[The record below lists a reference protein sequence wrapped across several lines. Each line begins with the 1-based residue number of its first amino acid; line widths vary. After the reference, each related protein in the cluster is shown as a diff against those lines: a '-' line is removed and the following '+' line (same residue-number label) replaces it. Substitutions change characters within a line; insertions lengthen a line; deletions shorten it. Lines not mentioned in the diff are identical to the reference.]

1 VTGISA
7 IVSSALSGHLSTE
20 HLSSALI
27 SHLNSDFASSKLED
41 LDTRWQQ
48 AQNEPSALVIK
59 NDIVAEMQFGKWS
72 DGDITVKTSNFLSKD
87 EDGEVTPLEPTDI
100 TYIMKRWMSG
110 VTELYINIPT
120 TNTYYLANAYGA
132 ADCVRDPHDSYARPN
147 LTEFP
152 EHLREQPSDLS
163 SQWTSISVGVASAEY
178 KIDNMLDL
186 QINGNSLPLKIYKD
200 DSVGAAS

>member
-1 VTGISA
+1 M
-7 IVSSALSGHLSTE
+7 STE

-41 LDTRWQQ
+41 LDARWQQ

-59 NDIVAEMQFGKWS
+59 NDIVAEMSFGKWS
-72 DGDITVKTSNFLSKD
+72 DGDITVKTSNFLSKN
-87 EDGEVTPLEPTDI
+87 EYGEVIPLEPTDI

-132 ADCVRDPHDSYARPN
+132 ADCVRDPHDSYIRPN

-152 EHLREQPSDLS
+152 EYLR
-163 SQWTSISVGVASAEY
+163 A
-178 KIDNMLDL
+178 
-186 QINGNSLPLKIYKD
+186 
-200 DSVGAAS
+200 